1 MTLYTAKIKKIL
13 NNRYLVHLLALAFFT
28 LVSGLLVIRLGQ
40 DVNYDLLNYHYY
52 NPYAFLNGLIDRNVG
67 VSGIL
72 SYENPIRDI
81 PAYLIMSNFSPKHA
95 GFLLGAIQ
103 GINLW
108 LVFEI
113 LFLLL
118 RVMRLRR
125 LISIAL
131 SFLVACLTLFGTGF
145 HSEIGG
151 TMGDNTTSILVLSA
165 LFLLLY
171 SNKNNQLV
179 YGVSLYRVL
188 AFILIGFSTGVKLT
202 NMTYLLGMLLAGL
215 ALSNGQRIKE
225 RAKQLFVDGGAA
237 TLGVMAIAGFWYV
250 KVWSSFGS
258 PIYPFYNGVF
268 KSEYYPVKNFVDP
281 RWINDSLWSSI
292 TEPFSYFTHQMI
304 SSEVAFQDPRIP
316 MMIIAI
322 LLIGSFFVVAKLK
335 STTIKWN
342 SELSA
347 LLVFIVVSYL
357 IWAVQFSYYRYL
369 MVVELLSL
377 PIIAIT
383 VLVVMR
389 KSWLSFITLFVVGFL
404 IVTNTTQTSWG
415 RIPWQPT
422 NFGVTTKTFEHL
434 ENSTVLI
441 AGYQPYA
448 FLVPYF
454 PDTTQV
460 LRVQSDL
467 TSPEMGTSH
476 MQGLITKRIESAK
489 QKRTEFF
496 VLQADEEQ
504 EVTRKTVKHF
514 GFIETNCKELPVTIR
529 NHTPQKYRLCELV
542 ID

>member
-1 MTLYTAKIKKIL
+1 M
-13 NNRYLVHLLALAFFT
+13 
-28 LVSGLLVIRLGQ
+28 LVSGLLVLRLGQ
-40 DVNYDLLNYHYY
+40 DVNYDLLNYHYN
-52 NPYAFLNGLIDRNVG
+52 NPQAFLNGSIDRNVG

-81 PAYLIMSNFSPKHA
+81 PAYLLMSNFSPKHA
-95 GFLLGAIQ
+95 GFLLGAIH

-113 LFLLL
+113 LYLLL
-118 RVMRLRR
+118 RLMKMRR
-125 LISIAL
+125 LTSITL
-131 SFLVACLTLFGTGF
+131 SFFTACLTLFGTGF
-145 HSEIGG
+145 NSEIGG

-171 SNKNNQLV
+171 SNRSSRLV
-179 YGVSLYRVL
+179 YGVSLYRIL
-188 AFILIGFSTGVKLT
+188 AFVLIGFSTGVKLT
-202 NMTYLLGMLLAGL
+202 NMTYLLGLLLASL
-215 ALSNGQRIKE
+215 ALYNGQRIKE
-225 RAKQLFVDGGAA
+225 RAKQLFVDGVAA
-237 TLGVMAIAGFWYV
+237 VLGVVAAAGFWYV
-250 KVWSSFGS
+250 KMWSLFGS

-316 MMIIAI
+316 TMIIAI
-322 LLIGSFFVVAKLK
+322 LLIGGFFIVTKLK
-335 STTIKWN
+335 NITIKWN
-342 SELSA
+342 SELWA
-347 LLVFIVVSYL
+347 LMVFVVVSYL

-369 MVVELLSL
+369 IAVELLSL

-383 VLVVMR
+383 VLMIIR
-389 KSWLSFITLFVVGFL
+389 KSWLSFIVLFVVGFL
-404 IVTNTTQTSWG
+404 ILTNTTQTSWG

-434 ENSTVLI
+434 EDSTVLI

-454 PDTTQV
+454 PDTTEV

-467 TSPEMGTSH
+467 TSPETGTPL
-476 MQGLITKRIESAK
+476 MQSLLVERIESAK
-489 QKRTEFF
+489 QKHKTFF
-496 VLQADEEQ
+496 VLQADEE
-504 EVTRKTVKHF
+504 ETMTRKTINHF
-514 GFIETNCKELPVTIR
+514 GFVEGNCKEIPVTIR
-529 NHTPQKYRLCELV
+529 NHTPQKYRLCELD